1 MHLSG
6 KISVAL
12 VASLAA
18 VGEAAHPLHAH
29 RRHGYNSTDVRI
41 SSVFVIPTPLAKA
54 PSESITAAPVPLS
67 TGLAGT
73 VPGADDTLTK
83 TEDITLTYTLGT
95 GTSTTVVTT
104 TIHRTATQT
113 HYVVETP
120 APAANQQQEEESTT
134 TISSTSTTTEYVT
147 VYPVTTSAANGLSGN
162 GLSESSQSGSSQS
175 GSSQSGNGLGACAP
189 AATVT
194 VIQKEIVT
202 VTATPTPVNVPANDN
217 AVVSTPEVNNQAPT
231 FTTVPVAV
239 PSSPAAP
246 AAPAAPAVPP
256 FGNGTF
262 PIPNKVRP
270 SGFVTSKYPAPSG
283 LRRL

>member
-54 PSESITAAPVPLS
+54 PSESITPAPVPLS

-113 HYVVETP
+113 HYVVEVCDLD
-120 APAANQQQEEESTT
+120 APFHLGVQQT
-134 TISSTSTTTEYVT
+134 
-147 VYPVTTSAANGLSGN
+147 N
-162 GLSESSQSGSSQS
+162 
-175 GSSQSGNGLGACAP
+175 
-189 AATVT
+189 
-194 VIQKEIVT
+194 
-202 VTATPTPVNVPANDN
+202 
-217 AVVSTPEVNNQAPT
+217 T
-231 FTTVPVAV
+231 F
-239 PSSPAAP
+239 
-246 AAPAAPAVPP
+246 
-256 FGNGTF
+256 
-262 PIPNKVRP
+262 
-270 SGFVTSKYPAPSG
+270 
-283 LRRL
+283 